1 MKNLSFLT
9 IILLSILTTGLFSC
23 KSGDNKQNEEV
34 KISKLNAENET
45 EALLDFFEQSGNYIN
60 STNIPA
66 LVLAGEVFDNL
77 KEYKLIDI
85 RSKEDYIA
93 GHLEGAI
100 NLKTKEVLSYLKHD
114 IYAVSFE
121 KIVII
126 SNSGFDASYVTS
138 ILRLLGYG
146 NVYTLKYGMSSWN
159 KDFAKKYWGENT
171 SSKYASNLET
181 SENIK
186 LEKTAYPKLNTGK
199 FTAYEI
205 LEARAD
211 TLLDS
216 LNFRI
221 NADVLFENL
230 SNYYIVNYWPN
241 FQYEKGHI
249 PGAVQYTPR
258 ESLVRDSSLLTL
270 PSDKAIVLYEYT
282 GHHSAFATAYLQI
295 LGYDAHTLEYGTNAL
310 MYSQLE
316 SKQIGRIFKMSNVN
330 DFSILKGAY
339 ATTEEKQMVDSI
351 IKSWNTNIKMLNRFW
366 IKK

>member
-9 IILLSILTTGLFSC
+9 IILFSILTIGLFSC
-23 KSGDNKQNEEV
+23 KSGENKLDAEV

-66 LVLAGEVFDNL
+66 LVFADEVFENIE
-77 KEYKLIDI
+77 EYKLIDI
-85 RSKEDYIA
+85 RSNEDYIT

-100 NLKTKEVLSYLKHD
+100 NLKTNEILSYLKYD

-146 NVYTLKYGMSSWN
+146 NAYTLKYGMSSWN
-159 KDFAKKYWGENT
+159 KEFAQKYWGKNT

-181 SENIK
+181 TKYIK
-186 LEKTAYPKLNTGK
+186 AGETAYPTLNTGK

-221 NADVLFENL
+221 NADLLFKNL
-230 SNYYIVNYWPN
+230 SNYYVVNYWPN

-249 PGAVQYTPR
+249 SGAVQYTPR
-258 ESLVRDSSLLTL
+258 ESLVKDSALLTL

-295 LGYDAHTLEYGTNAL
+295 LGYDAYTLEYGTNAL
-310 MYSQLE
+310 LYSQLE
-316 SKQIGRIFKMSNVN
+316 AKQIGRIFKMSNVN
-330 DFSILKGAY
+330 DFSTLKGAY
-339 ATTEEKQMVDSI
+339 STTDEKQMVDSI
-351 IKSWNTNIKMLNRFW
+351 IKSWNSNIKMLNRFW
-366 IKK
+366 VKK

>member
-9 IILLSILTTGLFSC
+9 IILLSILIIGMFSC
-23 KSGDNKQNEEV
+23 KSEENKQNEEV

-45 EALLDFFEQSGNYIN
+45 EALLDFFEKSGNYIN

-66 LVLAGEVFDNL
+66 LIFADEVLENI

-85 RSKEDYIA
+85 RNQDDYIS

-100 NLKTKEVLSYLKHD
+100 NLKTKDIISYLKHD

-159 KDFAKKYWGENT
+159 KEFAKKYWGNNT
-171 SSKYASNLET
+171 SNKYASKLET
-181 SENIK
+181 TENVK

-221 NADVLFENL
+221 NTEALFEDL
-230 SNYYIVNYWPN
+230 SKYYIINYWPN

-249 PGAVQYTPR
+249 PGAIQYTPR
-258 ESLVRDSSLLTL
+258 ATLVKDSALFTL
-270 PSDKAIVLYEYT
+270 PLDKAIVLYEYT
-282 GHHSAFATAYLQI
+282 GHHSAFATAYLNI
-295 LGYDAHTLEYGTNAL
+295 LGYDAKTLEYGTNAL
-310 MYSQLE
+310 IYSQLK
-316 SKQIGRIFKMSNVN
+316 SKQIGRIFKMENVN
-330 DFSILKGAY
+330 DFALLTGIC
-339 ATTEEKQMVDSI
+339 ATTEEKDHIEKLIKNMKTNSDLINRFLI
-351 IKSWNTNIKMLNRFW
+351 IK
-366 IKK
+366 